1 MRKLP
6 LILFFGSLF
15 IFSHCEEETPSSN
28 CIDPEKIRSGTC
40 TADYTPVCGCDGKT
54 YSNDCTAD
62 LAGIKSWNQGECK

>member
-28 CIDPEKIRSGTC
+28 CIDQKKKRSGTC
-40 TADYTPVCGCDGKT
+40 TADYTPVCGCDGNT
-54 YSNDCTAD
+54 YSNACTAD
-62 LAGIKSWNQGECK
+62 LAGLKSWTQGECK